1 MLHMKKIVMIMSLI
15 SLIACGTNKKSVS
28 FTSLEGEWIIKEVNN
43 KEIKA
48 EETPFLGFN
57 ITEKSLY
64 GNAGCNSVM
73 GFLETDE
80 NRPGTLSFGSV
91 GSTKRMCSDMAAEDA
106 ILQAIGNVK
115 EFKIEDNKLIL
126 KDEAGQEIMKL
137 QKR

>member
-1 MLHMKKIVMIMSLI
+1 
-15 SLIACGTNKKSVS
+15 
-28 FTSLEGEWIIKEVNN
+28 
-43 KEIKA
+43 
-48 EETPFLGFN
+48 
-57 ITEKSLY
+57 
-64 GNAGCNSVM
+64 M

-91 GSTKRMCSDMAAEDA
+91 GSTKRMCADMAVEDA